1 MKVLVTGVKKMKK
14 IVRGKIKSI
23 DAMVGKKGDSPE
35 GEEVECIEYRITLEN
50 DTNEYITKSSLSF
63 KEGSVVDI
71 CFNEN
76 KKNKDNTKTGIIVNK
91 KVSNKLL
98 EQFKAIKFMRWLCYP
113 SLSFLVLFMMK
124 MISLSANPI
133 DIRTGI
139 LFSLIVLTFL
149 YFIIT
154 TEKMYNGVKLSKED
168 EKVLKQY
175 KKDFKIE
182 NEESLDKVKQVKVV

>member
-1 MKVLVTGVKKMKK
+1 MKK
-14 IVRGKIKSI
+14 IVKGKIKSI
-23 DAMVGKKGDSPE
+23 DAIVGKKGYSSE
-35 GEEVECIEYRITLEN
+35 GEEIECIEYRVILEN
-50 DTNEYITKSSLSF
+50 DNHEYITKSTLNF

-76 KKNKDNTKTGIIVNK
+76 KKNKDNTRNGIIINK
-91 KVSNKLL
+91 RVSSNLL
-98 EQFKAIKFMRWLCYP
+98 AQYKAIKFMRWLCYP

-124 MISLSANPI
+124 MISLSSNPM
-133 DIRTGI
+133 DINIVI

-149 YFIIT
+149 YFIMT

-168 EKVLKQY
+168 KKVLKQY

-182 NEESLDKVKQVKVV
+182 NEESLDKVKQVKVI